1 MGGGTNFAPFV
12 MATGGHFG
20 LGGGI
25 PGVLPYGHT
34 DMRYWDQYRAHSL
47 LGGNPGY
54 QAGLINP
61 FDSAEGSYNQWW
73 LNKIKAKVPGSK
85 YDPMVYQK
93 FTSQHNPLGPMLGSA
108 LYGNKHKR
116 KRRSAYHP
124 AHRGQYPQYGPPAH
138 FGQNGNSNINNNL
151 AVLLAADGGLGGHH
165 GGYGGHHRLYDPFT
179 LLALT
184 GGLGNNDNSG
194 GVFGDNNNL
203 APLLLASGALRRP

>member
-1 MGGGTNFAPFV
+1 MG
-12 MATGGHFG
+12 
-20 LGGGI
+20 
-25 PGVLPYGHT
+25 
-34 DMRYWDQYRAHSL
+34 
-47 LGGNPGY
+47 
-54 QAGLINP
+54 
-61 FDSAEGSYNQWW
+61 
-73 LNKIKAKVPGSK
+73 KIKAKVPGSK

-93 FTSQHNPLGPMLGSA
+93 FTWE
-108 LYGNKHKR
+108 HKR

-138 FGQNGNSNINNNL
+138 FGQYGHGHQPYYGHGHRSSSLLDSLGLLALTGNQNGNSNINNNL

-203 APLLLASGALRRP
+203 APLLLASGALRRPGY